1 MTVIWDFR
9 TGEGGGGQSNDGVR
23 MVIWNKHVIS
33 LTRLI
38 EKLTFVDFLDVPGSF
53 IVGQISDLLLPP
65 PFFVQHLVLEKVGR
79 LFITLRGS

>member
-1 MTVIWDFR
+1 M
-9 TGEGGGGQSNDGVR
+9 
-23 MVIWNKHVIS
+23 IS

-65 PFFVQHLVLEKVGR
+65 PFFVQHLVLEKLVDC
-79 LFITLRGS
+79 LLPSEEVSTILE

>member
-1 MTVIWDFR
+1 M
-9 TGEGGGGQSNDGVR
+9 
-23 MVIWNKHVIS
+23 IS

-65 PFFVQHLVLEKVGR
+65 PNSSFNTVVLEKVGR
-79 LFITLRGS
+79 LFIASLWYRPSEEVTILE